1 MLSSSAGMG
10 RLRRGHSLEVI
21 FEEEAT
27 ELQSSI
33 VSRQVVEYVSLG
45 QNNSSLL
52 LLFPLSTNSA
62 RKGCT
67 SRRHRSLGLILLQ
80 RFVFFFFFFFF
91 LQFPP
96 GTPIIFS
103 QFPPGSPFRL
113 SGYSFAP
120 ANCFFSFS
128 FFLRTTLLFIPP
140 HAATALTMF
149 YRSHQNDQSPKTFLY
164 YYFCFSIL
172 PRQIDG

>member
-52 LLFPLSTNSA
+52 LLFSLSTNSA

-80 RFVFFFFFFFF
+80 RFVFFFFFFF

-120 ANCFFSFS
+120 ANCFF
-128 FFLRTTLLFIPP
+128 FLCTTLLFIPP

-149 YRSHQNDQSPKTFLY
+149 YRSHQNDQSPKTF
-164 YYFCFSIL
+164 
-172 PRQIDG
+172 IDLFFNFAATD